1 MQWMSDWNCDTIG
14 NLLNSSTREQ
24 TLIMGCLS
32 VNNFHLS
39 LFACSEEP
47 IHSHFLCQS
56 MHKRILSAFT
66 RGKNHFPNY
75 ICTFLITIS
84 NNQIEC
90 LNRTTSS
97 ILWFSDKFLYNRAH
111 ISQIFRYLHLN
122 FDPWMVFAS
131 LPVDPWVVFFCPSSS
146 WCLPVGGI
154 VFTVVASC
162 EPSPSFFQIGG
173 KYFGG
178 GGKTTA
184 VGEQCGATRQDLQKI
199 NRFCIYTL
207 TCGAL

>member
-1 MQWMSDWNCDTIG
+1 
-14 NLLNSSTREQ
+14 
-24 TLIMGCLS
+24 MGCLS
-32 VNNFHLS
+32 LNNFYLS

-131 LPVDPWVVFFCPSSS
+131 LPVCQLILGCFFSVRVRAGVCQLGELFSRLSPPVNPLLASSREGNKMGENS
-146 WCLPVGGI
+146 W
-154 VFTVVASC
+154 
-162 EPSPSFFQIGG
+162 
-173 KYFGG
+173 
-178 GGKTTA
+178 
-184 VGEQCGATRQDLQKI
+184 RKI
-199 NRFCIYTL
+199 FWWT
-207 TCGAL
+207 

>member
-1 MQWMSDWNCDTIG
+1 M
-14 NLLNSSTREQ
+14 L
-24 TLIMGCLS
+24 
-32 VNNFHLS
+32 
-39 LFACSEEP
+39 
-47 IHSHFLCQS
+47 
-56 MHKRILSAFT
+56 
-66 RGKNHFPNY
+66 
-75 ICTFLITIS
+75 TIS
-84 NNQIEC
+84 IFPSLLFQKSPFTLTFYVKVCIKEYC
-90 LNRTTSS
+90 LHLHEERTIFPTIFVHFWSRSAIIKLNASTKPQALYYDFPISSS
-97 ILWFSDKFLYNRAH
+97 IIVPTYHKFSDICIW
-111 ISQIFRYLHLN
+111 ISILG
-122 FDPWMVFAS
+122 WC
-131 LPVDPWVVFFCPSSS
+131 LPVCQLILGWFFFCPSSS

-199 NRFCIYTL
+199 NRFCIFTL

>member
-1 MQWMSDWNCDTIG
+1 
-14 NLLNSSTREQ
+14 
-24 TLIMGCLS
+24 MGCLS
-32 VNNFHLS
+32 VNNFYLS

-90 LNRTTSS
+90 LNRTTSF
-97 ILWFSDKFLYNRAH
+97 ILWFSNKFLYNRAQLPTYH
-111 ISQIFRYLHLN
+111 KFSDICIWISILG
-122 FDPWMVFAS
+122 WC
-131 LPVDPWVVFFCPSSS
+131 LPVCQLILGWFFFCPSSS

-184 VGEQCGATRQDLQKI
+184 VGEQCGATRQDLQII
-199 NRFCIYTL
+199 NRCCIFTL
-207 TCGAL
+207 TCVAL

>member
-1 MQWMSDWNCDTIG
+1 
-14 NLLNSSTREQ
+14 
-24 TLIMGCLS
+24 MGCLS
-32 VNNFHLS
+32 LNNFYLS
-39 LFACSEEP
+39 LLAFSEEP

-131 LPVDPWVVFFCPSSS
+131 LPVDPWVFFFCPSSS

-184 VGEQCGATRQDLQKI
+184 VGEQCGATRQDLHKI
-199 NRFCIYTL
+199 NRCCIFTL
-207 TCGAL
+207 TCVAL